1 MLSDI
6 KLKIRH
12 AKRGN
17 ERNLDLS
24 GMGMSELP
32 ADITQL
38 TMLENLNI
46 SNNKLN
52 NLRRVE
58 QLPNLKSINAQNN
71 QIAQLHPEL
80 QDMYCLDSINLC
92 GNPVVNTFPDL
103 ARIDNN

>member
-1 MLSDI
+1 
-6 KLKIRH
+6 LKIRH

-17 ERNLDLS
+17 ERTLDLS
-24 GMGMSELP
+24 NMGMSELP

-58 QLPNLKSINAQNN
+58 QLPNLKSLNA
-71 QIAQLHPEL
+71 
-80 QDMYCLDSINLC
+80 
-92 GNPVVNTFPDL
+92 
-103 ARIDNN
+103 

>member
-17 ERNLDLS
+17 ERTLDLS

-38 TMLENLNI
+38 TMLENLII
-46 SNNKLN
+46 SNNKLTS
-52 NLRRVE
+52 LRRVE
-58 QLPNLKSINAQNN
+58 QLPNLRAIDARNN
-71 QIAQLHPEL
+71 NISLLHPEL
-80 QDMYCLDSINLC
+80 QDMYCLDSINLV

-103 ARIDNN
+103 ARIENN

>member
-6 KLKIRH
+6 KSKIRH

-17 ERNLDLS
+17 ERTLDLS
-24 GMGMSELP
+24 NMGMSELP

-58 QLPNLKSINAQNN
+58 QLPNLKSLNA
-71 QIAQLHPEL
+71 
-80 QDMYCLDSINLC
+80 
-92 GNPVVNTFPDL
+92 
-103 ARIDNN
+103 

>member
-58 QLPNLKSINAQNN
+58 
-71 QIAQLHPEL
+71 
-80 QDMYCLDSINLC
+80 
-92 GNPVVNTFPDL
+92 
-103 ARIDNN
+103 